1 MGTSPGDA
9 YAPLPLAVVVGLLI
23 LTYVVSYARW
33 QARSRGRPLPP
44 GPWCLPFIGN
54 IFHMRRPELWR
65 AHREL
70 CEKYGDIVYVPVLGQ
85 SIVVLG
91 GPQAIYDLLD
101 KRSAVTSDRQR
112 SVLIPLSGQ
121 DFNIAFMPYG
131 SWWRRHRREFT
142 QHFLPVVNAGHLEA
156 QRQSSLLFLRKLLKD
171 PTHLCDHIR
180 YTFSASIVK
189 VTYGIDVAEEDDANI
204 ALMEK
209 TLEGFQAF
217 SPGRFLVQ
225 YLPILQHVPT
235 WWPVVGSQLRELK
248 SWRTAAREVKQAM
261 YSQTHEALVRG
272 EANESVLS
280 GMLDRLSEHGRTIP
294 PEEQEIAKNVCIT
307 AFEGAA
313 DTAFSTL
320 QFFFQAMTL
329 YPGVQ
334 KKAQAELDSVVGP
347 DRLPDH
353 SDKASLPYVNALL
366 KETLRWQN
374 VVPMSLP
381 HYTVEDIEYRGYFIP
396 KGTILSPQTWACMHD
411 PAVYP
416 EPERFLPDRFL
427 HDGKLDA
434 EVRDPTDFVFGYGR
448 RVCPGKYFA
457 ETALFINMATILHVF
472 DITPPIDEHGNA
484 IAIEPT
490 LAGSFLLYPEDCRCT
505 VKPRTAQAEALIL
518 GGH

>member
-1 MGTSPGDA
+1 MGISSNESLISSSLVA
-9 YAPLPLAVVVGLLI
+9 IVGLLI

-33 QARSRGRPLPP
+33 QARSHGRPLPP
-44 GPWCLPFIGN
+44 GPKCLPLVGN
-54 IFHMRRPELWR
+54 IFHMRKPELWK

-70 CEKYGDIVYVPVLGQ
+70 CKTYGDIVYVPVLGQ
-85 SIVVLG
+85 SIVILG
-91 GPQAIYDLLD
+91 GPQSIFDLLD

-131 SWWRRHRREFT
+131 SWWRHHRREFT
-142 QHFLPVVNAGHLEA
+142 HHFLPVVNAGHLEA

-171 PTHLCDHIR
+171 PARLCDHIR

-189 VTYGIDVAEEDDANI
+189 VTYGIDVAEHDDPNI

-235 WWPVVGSQLRELK
+235 WWPIVGSQLQELK

-261 YSQTHEALVRG
+261 YSKTQESLLHG
-272 EANESVLS
+272 EGTESVLS
-280 GMLDRLSEHGRTIP
+280 GLLDKLGENGRAVSL
-294 PEEQEIAKNVCIT
+294 EEQEIAKNVCIT

-320 QFFFQAMTL
+320 QFFFQAMSL
-329 YPGVQ
+329 YPEAQ
-334 KKAQAELDSVVGP
+334 KKAQAELDIVVGP

-353 SDKASLPYVNALL
+353 SDKAALPYVNALL

-381 HYTVEDIEYRGYFIP
+381 HYTTEDIEYRGYFIP
-396 KGTILSPQTWACMHD
+396 KGTILSPQTWACTHD
-411 PAVYP
+411 PEAYP
-416 EPERFLPDRFL
+416 EPERFLPDRYL
-427 HDGKLDA
+427 HQGQLNAD
-434 EVRDPTDFVFGYGR
+434 VRDPTDFVFGYGR

-457 ETALFINMATILHVF
+457 ETALFINVAMILHVF
-472 DITPPIDEHGNA
+472 DITPPLDEHGNA
-484 IAIEPT
+484 VVVEPK

-505 VKPRTAQAEALIL
+505 IKPRSPLAASLIL